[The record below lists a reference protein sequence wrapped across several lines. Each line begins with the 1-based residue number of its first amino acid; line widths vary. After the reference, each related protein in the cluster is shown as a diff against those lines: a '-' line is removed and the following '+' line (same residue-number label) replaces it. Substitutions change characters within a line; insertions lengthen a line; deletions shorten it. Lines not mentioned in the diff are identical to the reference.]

1 MIILESYNNNEKLIF
16 LIGQGLV
23 GSAIVRELEHSN
35 FKKKIESSSNWQ
47 DLDELLLQVSSLLE
61 TCHLKDI
68 KKIEMVWSAGK
79 AGFQSTEEEANYEY
93 QIFKLVMDY
102 IINLLT
108 VQYNVALE
116 VHLISSAG
124 GLFEGMR
131 NVGLETVPNPKR
143 PYGML
148 KLKQENYLHEKE
160 QAFSFR
166 IYRATSLYDFIERGK
181 RFGLIS
187 TLIFN
192 LINHKTSF
200 IYGSYSTLR
209 DYLWVGDLGRF
220 IAEKIISDTLD
231 SHNIYLLAS
240 TQPATIF
247 EIQKRIEKISKKRC
261 FICFIEKSNEAHITF
276 SQRCVPKNFRT
287 HALPYMIQRI
297 YRATINNG
305 NI

>member
-1 MIILESYNNNEKLIF
+1 MVILESNKNKQKLIF
-16 LIGQGLV
+16 LMGQGLV
-23 GSAIVRELEHSN
+23 GSAIVKELEQLTFN
-35 FKKKIESSSNWQ
+35 KKNESTSNWQ

-61 TCHLKDI
+61 TFHLKGI
-68 KKIEMVWSAGK
+68 KKMEVVWSAGK
-79 AGFQSTEEEANYEY
+79 AGFQSSEEETNYEY
-93 QIFKLVMDY
+93 KIFKALMDY

-108 VQYNVALE
+108 VQYDVTLE
-116 VHLISSAG
+116 IHLISSAG

-131 NVGLETVPNPKR
+131 DVGLESVPNPRR

-148 KLKQENYLHEKE
+148 KLKQEHYLSEKE
-160 QAFSFR
+160 EAFSFL
-166 IYRATSLYDFIERGK
+166 IYRPTSLYDFIEKGK

-209 DYLWVGDLGRF
+209 DYLWAGDLGRF
-220 IAEKIISDTLD
+220 IAEKILADTLD
-231 SHNIYLLAS
+231 TPNIYFLAS

-261 FICFIEKSNEAHITF
+261 FISFIEKSNEEHITF
-276 SQRCVPKNFRT
+276 SQSCVPENFRT